1 MEEITGV
8 GEAKLEEQLRMA
20 LETPYSQRELTL
32 DLNSGYDEEDDTWE
46 LIVRYYDSLDAVR
59 EALDVRIVTL
69 LNNYAVIL
77 IREEDIP
84 RLVEFPQV
92 LYVENPKRYFFS
104 VEQGRNVS
112 CIDTVQSARIP
123 EERRLYGEGV
133 LIAIPDSG
141 IDYSHPDFRA
151 EDGTTRIVT
160 LWDQTAEYDGNRYG
174 LGRIFTRE
182 ELNVSLRDGTI
193 LSTDR
198 SGHGT
203 AVAGIA
209 AGNGAASDGRY
220 AGVAPEA
227 ELVVIKLAEGRER
240 GFARTTAILYAVDFA
255 LRVSGSLA
263 RPLAINLSYG
273 NSYGAHNGESLLEQ
287 FLDEA
292 ATVYRNSIVV
302 GTGNEGS
309 TNRHARVVFE
319 TDDSRRN
326 EGYRRGN
333 EARIDGE
340 GRERIVEFVVAAGEP
355 TLNLQIWRYA
365 FDEVAI
371 DIVAPSGQRH
381 RVEAFAETQEV
392 LLDDA
397 RLLILYGEAK
407 PYSGQQEL
415 YIEFVPLTI
424 GNVYDT
430 TRPTLLG
437 GTWQLV
443 FTPIRI
449 LDGIIDCWLPAGGLL
464 LEDTAFLRP
473 SPATTLTIP
482 ATAQRVISVSAY
494 NADNGIYAAFS
505 GQGPGRGGERKPDLS
520 APGVDVYTTSPGG
533 GYARRTGTSF
543 AAPFVTGAAALLM
556 EWGMVQGNDPAF
568 YGEKVKSA
576 LIAGARPLP
585 GITAYPDPQVGWGA
599 LCLGDSVPRNR

>member
-1 MEEITGV
+1 MLNEIGG
-8 GEAKLEEQLRMA
+8 GEDKLEEQLRMA
-20 LETPYSQRELTL
+20 LETPYRQRELTL
-32 DLNSGYDEEDDTWE
+32 DLNVGYDAEDDTWE

-77 IREEDIP
+77 IHEEDIP

-104 VEQGRNVS
+104 VEQGRSAS
-112 CIDTVQSARIP
+112 CVDAVQSARIP
-123 EERRLYGEGV
+123 EELRLYGEGV

-141 IDYSHPDFRA
+141 IDYAHPDFRG
-151 EDGTTRIVT
+151 EDGTTRIVA
-160 LWDQTAEYDGNRYG
+160 LWDQTAESDGNRYG

-182 ELNVSLRDGTI
+182 ELNASLEAGTV
-193 LSTDR
+193 LSSDR

-227 ELVVIKLAEGRER
+227 ELVIVKLAEGRER
-240 GFARTTAILYAVDFA
+240 GFARTTAILFAVDFA
-255 LRVSGSLA
+255 LRVSGSMA

-273 NSYGAHNGESLLEQ
+273 NNYGAHNGETLLEQ

-309 TNRHARVVFE
+309 SNRHARVVLE
-319 TDDSRRN
+319 S
-326 EGYRRGN
+326 EG
-333 EARIDGE
+333 E
-340 GRERIVEFVVAAGEP
+340 REQSVVEFVVAAGEP
-355 TLNLQIWRYA
+355 TLNLQMWKYA
-365 FDEVAI
+365 FDEVEI

-381 RVEAFAETQEV
+381 RIVPFAQTQEV

-397 RLLILYGEAK
+397 RLLIFYGEAK

-415 YIEFVPLTI
+415 YIEFLPL
-424 GNVYDT
+424 
-430 TRPTLLG
+430 PSATLRG

-443 FTPIRI
+443 FSPVRI
-449 LDGIIDCWLPAGGLL
+449 LDGTIDCWLPAGGLL

-494 NADNGIYAAFS
+494 NADNEIFAAFS
-505 GQGPGRGGERKPDLS
+505 GQGPGRGGERKPDLA
-520 APGVDVYTTSPGG
+520 APGVDVYAPSPGG

-556 EWGMVQGNDPAF
+556 EWGMVRGNDPAF
-568 YGEKVKSA
+568 YGEKLKSA
-576 LIAGARPLP
+576 LIEGAKPLR
-585 GITAYPDPQVGWGA
+585 GILSYPDSQVGWGA
-599 LCLGDSVPRNR
+599 LCVADSVPRNK